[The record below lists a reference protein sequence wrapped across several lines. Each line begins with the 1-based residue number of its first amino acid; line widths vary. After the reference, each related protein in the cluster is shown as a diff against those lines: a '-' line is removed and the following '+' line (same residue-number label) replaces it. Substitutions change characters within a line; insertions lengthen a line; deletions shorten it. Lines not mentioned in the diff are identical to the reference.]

1 VAQSLAKNLIHL
13 IFSTKDRRP
22 MIGDAIREELHT
34 YAAGILNSLNSPALA
49 INSVRDHMHML
60 FVLHKNHSLAHAVQ
74 EVKQGT
80 SRWIKTQGAEYALF
94 YWQNGYGAFSV
105 SQSGVPEVIDY
116 IGKQQEHHRKLSF
129 QDEFR
134 AFLKRYEV
142 AFQEQYVWD

>member
-22 MIGDAIREELHT
+22 MIEDSIRDELHI
-34 YAAGILNSLNSPALA
+34 YAAGILSGMDSPVLAMNSM
-49 INSVRDHMHML
+49 RDHVHVL
-60 FVLHKNHSLAHAVQ
+60 FVLHKNHALAEVVQ

-80 SRWIKTQGAEYALF
+80 SRWIKSKGPEYALF

-105 SQSGVPEVIDY
+105 SQSAVPEVVDY
-116 IGKQQEHHRKLSF
+116 IAKQQEHHRKLSF

-134 AFLKRYEV
+134 AFLRRYEV
-142 AFQEQYVWD
+142 AFEEKYVWD